1 MPQISR
7 PLCALLAGSA
17 VALAAMPAV
26 AQPRPAAPASP
37 VVVAPVTSDE
47 VYTSQTFVGTVMPL
61 KRATVGSAVDGR
73 VLEFPVNEGDRVKK
87 GDALAVLRTETI
99 KAQIA
104 AAEAELALREE
115 ELAELEAGSRPEEI
129 EQARARM
136 AAAKAQAEYAKAKS
150 ERIQT
155 LFRQGR
161 AVSKEETDEALSASQ
176 NAREL
181 QLEAEAA
188 YKLAVEGPRKEKI
201 AQAIA
206 RRDAQKAN
214 VEMLHDQHTKHT
226 MIAPFDGYVVA
237 EHTEVGQWVNRA
249 DLVAEVVALDQ
260 VDVQAYVLERHI
272 PHIRIGQEV
281 RVEIPAIPGQ
291 VFTGKVAL
299 IVPQA
304 DVRARTFPVKVRIEN
319 PHHDETGPLIKAGML
334 ARALLPT
341 GGKQQALLV
350 PKDAIVLGGPVPM
363 VYIADGVKGAG
374 SQGKVRPVP
383 VELGVAKNA
392 LIQVTGELGAN
403 DRVVVL
409 GNERL
414 RPGQDVVVTH
424 ELKPGEAI
432 KPAAVKT
439 ASQQ

>member
-1 MPQISR
+1 MPQTR
-7 PLCALLAGSA
+7 YVPGVLLSVAA
-17 VALAAMPAV
+17 VAISASAI
-26 AQPRPAAPASP
+26 AQPKGAPPATP

-47 VYTSQTFVGTVMPL
+47 VATSQTFVGTVMPL

-136 AAAKAQAEYAKAKS
+136 AAAQAQADYAKAKS

-161 AVSKEETDEALSASQ
+161 AVSKEEADEAFSASQ

-181 QLEAEAA
+181 QREAEASH
-188 YKLAVEGPRKEKI
+188 KLAVEGPRKEKI
-201 AQAIA
+201 AQAVA
-206 RRDAQKAN
+206 RRDGQKAN
-214 VEMLHDQHTKHT
+214 VEMLHDQFTKHT

-249 DLVAEVVALDQ
+249 DLVAEVVALDE
-260 VDVQAYVLERHI
+260 VDVQAHVLERHI
-272 PHIRIGQEV
+272 PHVKIGQEI
-281 RVEIPAIPGQ
+281 RVEIPSIPDR

-304 DVRARTFPVKVRIEN
+304 DVRA
-319 PHHDETGPLIKAGML
+319 
-334 ARALLPT
+334 PT
-341 GGKQQALLV
+341 
-350 PKDAIVLGGPVPM
+350 
-363 VYIADGVKGAG
+363 
-374 SQGKVRPVP
+374 
-383 VELGVAKNA
+383 VA
-392 LIQVTGELGAN
+392 V
-403 DRVVVL
+403 
-409 GNERL
+409 
-414 RPGQDVVVTH
+414 
-424 ELKPGEAI
+424 
-432 KPAAVKT
+432 
-439 ASQQ
+439 